1 MTRRDLLLLVLA
13 FLITRA
19 AFTAAGVLA
28 MRFLPSTEGD
38 EYTHLLDGGTALDM
52 WYRWDAGF
60 YASIA
65 TYGYDWVNEQRPAD
79 DMAFL
84 PLYPLAIRVVG
95 GMTDTGCALSPY
107 LSTCA
112 TIGGVAVS
120 NAALLLATLLLF
132 DLARAHY
139 GRKTAWGAAL
149 LLLIS
154 PISVY
159 LSGVYTES
167 LFLLLTLLTFW
178 LLERDR
184 FVLAV
189 GVAALACLTRSV
201 GVALFVPLAW
211 AAWNGRAGFSTP
223 SPTLPRLQGGEKTDG
238 NPDSSPSP
246 RLRGRGASDEVARG
260 ERSNGRTAV
269 RPYRTALA
277 FIPPLIFAGYIL
289 LAGISVGD
297 PLAYFKTYGSTWGR
311 TTGSPIQ
318 AFTVYFSG
326 EPVALFGWSPAWID
340 LILTLV
346 YLGLVAALLISDK
359 TRVWGLFALVSL
371 LIPIA
376 TGSLL
381 SMPRFGA
388 TLFPFYILLAHR
400 ADRWYRRAIVYG
412 AAAALALLFLSRFV
426 TWRWIA

>member
-1 MTRRDLLLLVLA
+1 MTRRDILLLILA

-19 AFTAAGVLA
+19 AFTTAGVLS

-38 EYTHLLDGGTALDM
+38 EYTHLLDGVPALDM

-60 YASIA
+60 YATIA
-65 TYGYDWVNEQRPAD
+65 TYGYDWINEQRPSD

-84 PLYPLAIRVVG
+84 PLYPLAIHVVS
-95 GMTDTGCALSPY
+95 GMTNTGCALSPY

-132 DLARAHY
+132 DLARRRY
-139 GRKTAWGAAL
+139 GSKIAWGAAL
-149 LLLIS
+149 LLLVS

-189 GVAALACLTRSV
+189 VAAALACLTRSV
-201 GVALFVPLAW
+201 GVALFLPLAW
-211 AAWNGRAGFSTP
+211 VAWRGSTAA
-223 SPTLPRLQGGEKTDG
+223 
-238 NPDSSPSP
+238 
-246 RLRGRGASDEVARG
+246 
-260 ERSNGRTAV
+260 
-269 RPYRTALA
+269 RPYRMALA
-277 FIPPLIFAGYIL
+277 FIPPLIFAVYIL
-289 LAGISVGD
+289 LAGVTVGD
-297 PLAYFKTYGSTWGR
+297 PLAYFKTYDSTWGR
-311 TTGSPIQ
+311 SAGSPIQ

-346 YLGLVAALLISDK
+346 YLGLAVSLLIK
-359 TRVWGLFALVSL
+359 TETGAWGLFALVAL

-388 TLFPFYILLAHR
+388 TLFPFYILLAKWSN
-400 ADRWYRRAIVYG
+400 RWYKQAIVYG
-412 AAAALALLFLSRFV
+412 AVLALALLFLTRFV
-426 TWRWIA
+426 TWHWIA